1 MKTCPVCKTQL
12 FDDMEVCYGCMYTFG
27 SKPELEQRA
36 TEQRMQEQQSQQVQM
51 LQPPSPMAGWTV
63 RLEMK
68 NTADPTR
75 SWSMELAPSQAQS
88 QPMTANAPCAMA
100 L

>member
-27 SKPELEQRA
+27 SKPELEQRVA
-36 TEQRMQEQQSQQVQM
+36 AQSAQEQQAKGVQPM
-51 LQPPSPMAGWTV
+51 SMPGPMAGWSV

-68 NTADPTR
+68 NAADPTR
-75 SWSMELAPSQAQS
+75 SWSMELAPSHLVSGAVPS
-88 QPMTANAPCAMA
+88 MGAAAI
-100 L
+100 

>member
-27 SKPELEQRA
+27 SKPELEQRVA
-36 TEQRMQEQQSQQVQM
+36 AQSVQEQQAKAVQTPQM
-51 LQPPSPMAGWTV
+51 TVPMAGWSV

-68 NTADPTR
+68 NVADPAR
-75 SWSMELAPSQAQS
+75 SWSMELAPT
-88 QPMTANAPCAMA
+88 QPAPGAVPAMGA
-100 L
+100 AAI